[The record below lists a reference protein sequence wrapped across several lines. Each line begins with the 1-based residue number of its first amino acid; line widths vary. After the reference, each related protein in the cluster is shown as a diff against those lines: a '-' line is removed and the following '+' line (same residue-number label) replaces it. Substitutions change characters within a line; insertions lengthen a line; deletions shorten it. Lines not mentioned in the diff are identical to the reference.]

1 MIPKRSGARLSG
13 RGRRSLAPSPMKSR
27 PERGS
32 AMIRAADSPPG
43 TYSTA
48 TALQTGLM
56 VKCPRCGGPGAVTAD
71 PQAFHFRCE
80 RCRHVLEKPRA
91 ACRRKVENLCPACGR
106 YYRVHLPEET
116 GGFPVLRVACPYCG
130 HELPGRVQ
138 QVPSG
143 WYSSYGGVQRGR
155 EPFFGLELWFLSS
168 FRGKPIW
175 ALDREHLAWLIDYV
189 AADLRVRPPVGYLGR
204 MQSDHLPTFMKT
216 AKNRAGI
223 LRCLK
228 RMQEKQKAVK

>member
-1 MIPKRSGARLSG
+1 MMTRTK
-13 RGRRSLAPSPMKSR
+13 
-27 PERGS
+27 
-32 AMIRAADSPPG
+32 DSPW

-71 PQAFHFRCE
+71 PKAFHFQCE
-80 RCRHVLEKPRA
+80 RCHHVLEKPRA

-106 YYRVHLPEET
+106 YYRVHLPEEA

-138 QVPSG
+138 RVPGG
-143 WYSSYGGVQRGR
+143 WYSSYGDVQRGR
-155 EPFFGLELWFLSS
+155 EPWFGLELWFLSS
-168 FRGKPIW
+168 FRGKPVW
-175 ALDREHLAWLIDYV
+175 ALNREHLAWLVGYLS
-189 AADLRVRPPVGYLGR
+189 AGLRERPAVGYLGR
-204 MQSDHLPTFMKT
+204 MQSDQLPTFMKT

-223 LRCLK
+223 LKCLK
-228 RMQEKQKAVK
+228 RMQEK